1 MMFKL
6 IPLCAFLMML
16 IMKRRSLRHSLLT
29 FMARLLFACVWRS
42 RSRLRKWCTNG
53 TAIPICPSR
62 PMMLSIS
69 FVVVVPHFSTDERIS
84 VHAINLLSGNERRRR
99 RMLISHPST
108 VLWPASVLSLLRASK
123 SSRGIGLLMCFGHA
137 LTSMAR
143 RVARSHLIT
152 LSVPSMTIVVSM
164 K

>member
-1 MMFKL
+1 
-6 IPLCAFLMML
+6 ML
-16 IMKRRSLRHSLLT
+16 IMKRRSLWHSLFM
-29 FMARLLFACVWRS
+29 FMARLLFARVWRS
-42 RSRLRKWCTNG
+42 RSRLRKWCKNG

-84 VHAINLLSGNERRRR
+84 VHAINLLSGSERRRR
-99 RMLISHPST
+99 RMSISHPST
-108 VLWPASVLSLLRASK
+108 VLCSSRPASVLSLLRASK
-123 SSRGIGLLMCFGHA
+123 SSHGIGSLMCFGHA